1 MVGMDVPVVDTRYD
15 RASSAVWR
23 IVSWERTDSPVV
35 RPQDADDLVFVAV
48 VQREKCGARFGWHS
62 MCNCAIKVAR
72 EGHHGWGDNQ
82 WTLADDQ
89 RAAWDSARGDAALSL
104 PGDIYNADATSFSP
118 VNGRVWAFGEQ
129 LFPSLR
135 YGDAGGYGLRVAW
148 L

>member
-1 MVGMDVPVVDTRYD
+1 MDAPVVNTGYD
-15 RASSAVWR
+15 RACPAVWR
-23 IVSWERTDSPVV
+23 VVSWERTDSPIV
-35 RPQDADDLVFVAV
+35 RAQDADNLVFVAV

-82 WTLADDQ
+82 RTLADDQ
-89 RAAWDSARGDAALSL
+89 RASWDSARGDTTLPL
-104 PGDIYNADATSFSP
+104 PGDIHNADATSFSP

-129 LFPSLR
+129 LVTSLR
-135 YGDAGGYGLRVAW
+135 YGDAGGYGLRVAR